1 MGKTEGRFL
10 LHFEAS
16 DQIAKNRPYRITL
29 EDGRVVEGVSD
40 EKGLT
45 SLVGDDLLKIMN
57 LEIGAPENPS

>member
-1 MGKTEGRFL
+1 
-10 LHFEAS
+10 
-16 DQIAKNRPYRITL
+16 
-29 EDGRVVEGVSD
+29 VEGVSD